1 MDAYRETIRNSPRGG
16 GGTVVVESTGIEEY
30 SRGVSAPAK
39 KKKKATATP
48 SGTKVRG
55 MGKLDA
61 FKLQE
66 REREYD
72 QKNNEL
78 EKKMDEAKKV
88 SQMQVLQKQKHD
100 LEKDYCDVIFARQ
113 KSVQP

>member
-1 MDAYRETIRNSPRGG
+1 MDAYKETMRNSPRGASSS
-16 GGTVVVESTGIEEY
+16 VVVESMGVADY
-30 SRGVSAPAK
+30 SRGISAPAK

-48 SGTKVRG
+48 NKTRG

-61 FKLQE
+61 FRLQE

-72 QKNNEL
+72 QKNREL

-88 SQMQVLQKQKHD
+88 S
-100 LEKDYCDVIFARQ
+100 
-113 KSVQP
+113 